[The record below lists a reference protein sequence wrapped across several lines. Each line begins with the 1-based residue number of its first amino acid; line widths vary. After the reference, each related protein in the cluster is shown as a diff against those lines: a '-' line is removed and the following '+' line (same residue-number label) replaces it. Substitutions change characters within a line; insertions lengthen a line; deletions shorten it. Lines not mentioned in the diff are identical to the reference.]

1 LEPALGYI
9 KHVQAKVQKSALNDA
24 LIKFGTLK
32 DLDINR
38 QKVQSSLILVLTL
51 RQSCGFVE
59 FSTHAALQAAISAG
73 PIDIGDNYKIVVEE
87 RRKSAK
93 TDAKAGKQ
101 LTMDRKVGPK
111 PDEPRTGAK
120 KLGRVGTGSGG
131 HKPRTD

>member
-1 LEPALGYI
+1 M
-9 KHVQAKVQKSALNDA
+9 NDA
-24 LIKFGTLK
+24 LVKFGTLK

-38 QKVQSSLILVLTL
+38 QKVRSSLILVLTL

-93 TDAKAGKQ
+93 TEAKIGKQ
-101 LTMDRKVGPK
+101 SIVDRKVGPK
-111 PDEPRTGAK
+111 PDDGRTTAAK
-120 KLGRVGTGSGG
+120 KMGRAGTGSGG
-131 HKPRTD
+131 YKPRTD

>member
-1 LEPALGYI
+1 M
-9 KHVQAKVQKSALNDA
+9 NDA
-24 LIKFGTLK
+24 LVKFGSLK

-38 QKVQSSLILVLTL
+38 QKVRSPFILILTS

-73 PIDIGDNYKIVVEE
+73 PIPIDIGDNYKIVVEE

-101 LTMDRKVGPK
+101 LVVDRKVGTK
-111 PDEPRTGAK
+111 PDEGRSTAPK

-131 HKPRTD
+131 NKPRPE